1 MSFVI
6 SQSEMQTFGLE
17 SELFEGK
24 RMSVVKRGLISAISN
39 MTIKYG
45 CLYDVGFDLIR
56 RLEGADGNSIVVFTF
71 RKYGNPLFTENSI
84 G

>member
-6 SQSEMQTFGLE
+6 SQSEVQTFGLE
-17 SELFEGK
+17 SELFEGE
-24 RMSVVKRGLISAISN
+24 RVSIAKRGLITAISN

-45 CLYDVGFDLIR
+45 CLYDMGFDLIR
-56 RLEGADGNSIVVFTF
+56 RIESADGNSIIVFTF
-71 RKYGNPLFTENSI
+71 RKYGNPLFTENST